1 VLCSNYFFVTRG
13 DAFRCASRLP
23 LAILFRAFGAGALP
37 LAILFRAFGAG
48 PCPGYSISRLRRW
61 GVALAILFR
70 AFGAG
75 PCPGYSISRL
85 RRWALPWLF
94 YFAPSAL
101 SSDFWCKAL
110 LICKSKRSRFAGGG
124 EGADVGTV
132 ADEVFVVR
140 GVGDED
146 GATLEGGVGNVFAL
160 QKQRAHF
167 ATTRAER

>member
-1 VLCSNYFFVTRG
+1 MFVFRTFSALFKLFLCYQGRRV
-13 DAFRCASRLP
+13 P
-23 LAILFRAFGAGALP
+23 LRFT
-37 LAILFRAFGAG
+37 LA
-48 PCPGYSISRLRRW
+48 PGYYISHLRRW
-61 GVALAILFR
+61 
-70 AFGAG
+70 AFAR
-75 PCPGYSISRL
+75 GYYISRL
-85 RRWALPWLF
+85 RRWAFALAVN
-94 YFAPSAL
+94 FAPSAL

-146 GATLEGGVGNVFAL
+146 GATLEGGFGNVFAL

>member
-1 VLCSNYFFVTRG
+1 MDVVFRTSSALFKIFLCYQGRRV
-13 DAFRCASRLP
+13 P
-23 LAILFRAFGAGALP
+23 LRFTL
-37 LAILFRAFGAG
+37 
-48 PCPGYSISRLRRW
+48 
-61 GVALAILFR
+61 ALAILFR

-75 PCPGYSISRL
+75 R
-85 RRWALPWLF
+85 LPWLL

-110 LICKSKRSRFAGGG
+110 LICKSKRSRFAGGV

-146 GATLEGGVGNVFAL
+146 GATLEGGFGNVFAL

>member
-1 VLCSNYFFVTRG
+1 MFVFRTFSALFKLFLCYQGRRV
-13 DAFRCASRLP
+13 P
-23 LAILFRAFGAGALP
+23 LRFT
-37 LAILFRAFGAG
+37 LA
-48 PCPGYSISRLRRW
+48 PGYYISRLRRW
-61 GVALAILFR
+61 
-70 AFGAG
+70 AFA
-75 PCPGYSISRL
+75 PGCYISRL
-85 RRWALPWLF
+85 RRWALPWLLYF
-94 YFAPSAL
+94 APSALGVCPWLLYFAPSAL

-110 LICKSKRSRFAGGG
+110 LICKSKRSRFAGGV

-146 GATLEGGVGNVFAL
+146 GATLEGGFGNVFAL